1 MLGTLPFTCMLSQ
14 TPSNTK
20 EWEWSAL
27 RPQHCWEVCPCLFCN
42 YYTLTREGTILAA
55 TDRYNRAVAEKIGA
69 TPDSW
74 SGVAKHVSTDKEPEI
89 HTCVCGKGFVSV
101 HALKNHVAEGWVASS
116 HDKSP
121 ECRPRL
127 SIAYIISDVSHPN
140 PYQSVLAAH
149 AMRVVSRSSEDEP
162 SISVEEQC
170 VTTAMSTLNRIAPN
184 KCEALLSDSRT
195 V

>member
-1 MLGTLPFTCMLSQ
+1 
-14 TPSNTK
+14 
-20 EWEWSAL
+20 
-27 RPQHCWEVCPCLFCN
+27 
-42 YYTLTREGTILAA
+42 
-55 TDRYNRAVAEKIGA
+55 
-69 TPDSW
+69 
-74 SGVAKHVSTDKEPEI
+74 
-89 HTCVCGKGFVSV
+89 V

-127 SIAYIISDVSHPN
+127 GIAYIISDVSHPN

-170 VTTAMSTLNRIAPN
+170 VTTAR
-184 KCEALLSDSRT
+184 
-195 V
+195 